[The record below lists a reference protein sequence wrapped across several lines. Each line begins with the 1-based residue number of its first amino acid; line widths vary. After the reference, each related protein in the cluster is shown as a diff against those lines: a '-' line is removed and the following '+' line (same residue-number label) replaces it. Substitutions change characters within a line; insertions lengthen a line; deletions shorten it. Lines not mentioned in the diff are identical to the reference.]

1 MKNLLI
7 FITILSSSTA
17 FADNLNSQQ
26 LKDVQLV
33 IALFK
38 QKNISAISNHI
49 VYPLAREEP
58 LPSIQPPTEMKQRFN
73 QVFDAKLIQN
83 IANSKPSQ
91 WQSVGWRGVML
102 DSGTVWLEGHQIK
115 AVNYSSDAEQKLKAQ
130 LISQQKQKLH
140 PSLRNF
146 SKPDLQ
152 FKTTKFQIR
161 IDEMPNGQYRYAAW
175 GVNQSQT
182 EIPDLILNQGKVVMD
197 GSGGDHHYIF
207 NSGGYQYIIY
217 RNLLGTSETPDV
229 QLEVTLKAKTVLSQ
243 NGYLF

>member
-7 FITILSSSTA
+7 FITVLIHSTA
-17 FADNLNSQQ
+17 YADNLNSHQ
-26 LKDVQLV
+26 LKDVQ
-33 IALFK
+33 IIIDLFK
-38 QKNISAISNHI
+38 NKNVTAISNHI
-49 VYPLAREEP
+49 AYPLTREEP
-58 LPSIQPPTEMKQRFN
+58 LPSINNATEMKQRFS
-73 QVFDAKLIQN
+73 QVFDQKLIQN

-115 AVNYSSDAEQKLKAQ
+115 AVNYSSDEEQKLKAQ
-130 LISQQKQKLH
+130 LISQQRQKLH

-161 IDEMPNGQYRYAAW
+161 IDEMANGQYRYASW
-175 GVNQSQT
+175 GVKQTQS
-182 EIPDLILNQGKVVMD
+182 EKPDLILNHGTVVMD

-207 NSGGYQYIIY
+207 NNGRYQYVIY
-217 RNLLGTSETPDV
+217 RNILGASETPDV
-229 QLEVTLKAKTVLSQ
+229 QLEVTLKSKTVLNQ
-243 NGYLF
+243 VGHLF